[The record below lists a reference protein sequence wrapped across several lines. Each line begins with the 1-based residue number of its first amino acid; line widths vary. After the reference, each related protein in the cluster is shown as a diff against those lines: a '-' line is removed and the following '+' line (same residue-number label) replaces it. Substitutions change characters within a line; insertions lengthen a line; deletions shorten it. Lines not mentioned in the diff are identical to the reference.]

1 MSSIDGDLSFDG
13 VKLEQLIKSDTSMFD
28 VLPSFFYHHNKLV
41 RIAALE
47 VSKCIINMCVCD
59 LTSSPPPS
67 PSSPFPS
74 SPSPP
79 LLLPLSSGLC
89 EKGLYSL

>member
-47 VSKCIINMCVCD
+47 VSKCIINRCMCD

-67 PSSPFPS
+67 PSSP
-74 SPSPP
+74 SPP
-79 LLLPLSSGLC
+79 LLFPLSSGLC
-89 EKGLYSL
+89 EEGLYSL